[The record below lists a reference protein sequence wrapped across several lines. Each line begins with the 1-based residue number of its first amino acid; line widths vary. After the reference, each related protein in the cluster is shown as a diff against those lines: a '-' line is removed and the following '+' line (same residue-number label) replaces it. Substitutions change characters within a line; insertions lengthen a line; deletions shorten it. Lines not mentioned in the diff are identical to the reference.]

1 MMSLMLIGFL
11 MSCKKETRTE
21 TTVTDTVS
29 VDTTTNIAP
38 MPSDTVRADTVISPN
53 NKDTAQ
59 TIQNKTIKK

>member
-53 NKDTAQ
+53 NKDTAK